1 LWPILIYVS
10 VGASGLKGK
19 HSPNPSTVRVP
30 KPREGE
36 AVILRTLSLIRKEFL
51 HIIRDPRT
59 LFVMFMM
66 PVIQLVLLGYAATTD
81 IEHLRTAV
89 ADGDK
94 SEASRELI
102 NAYQASNYFDI
113 ALYVES
119 EKELEY
125 LVDAGQVKAG
135 LIIPA
140 GYGEEVASGEQTQVA
155 FVIDGSDPSVANTVL
170 AASQSVGQAQSMR
183 IMERTTGID
192 PEDLPGVQVRPRVW
206 YNPEM
211 KSANFMIPGLMG
223 MILYLLTAL
232 FTSMSIV
239 REREQ
244 GTMEQLIVTPIKP
257 LELIIGK
264 ITPYVFIAFISV
276 LEVLAIGVF
285 WFGVPI
291 KGNLG
296 LLLGLSALFLLTSLG
311 IGIFISSVANTQ
323 QEAMLLVFLTMFPTI
338 FLAGFFFPIEA
349 MPGWLQALTYIV
361 PLRYMLVIIRGIIL
375 KGVGLQILRQEV
387 IALII
392 FGIAITLLAATRF
405 RKNLE

>member
-1 LWPILIYVS
+1 MIV
-10 VGASGLKGK
+10 
-19 HSPNPSTVRVP
+19 
-30 KPREGE
+30 
-36 AVILRTLSLIRKEFL
+36 RTLSLIRKEFL
-51 HIIRDPRT
+51 HIRRDPRT
-59 LFVMFMM
+59 LFVMLAM
-66 PVIQLVLLGYAATTD
+66 PIIQLTLLGYAATTD
-81 IEHLRTAV
+81 IEHLRTAIL
-89 ADGDK
+89 DGDK
-94 SEASRELI
+94 SVASRELVD
-102 NAYQASNYFDI
+102 AYRASNYFDI
-113 ALYVES
+113 AFYVES
-119 EKELEY
+119 EQQLGY
-125 LVDAGQVKAG
+125 LVDSGQARAG

-140 GYGEEVASGEQTQVA
+140 GYSQALSTGEQVQVA
-155 FVIDGSDPSVANTVL
+155 FVIDGSDPSVANTVF

-183 IMERTTGID
+183 IIERMMGID
-192 PEDLPGVQVRPRVW
+192 PDDMPGVQVRPRVW

-223 MILYLLTAL
+223 TILYFLTAL

-244 GTMEQLIVTPIKP
+244 GTIEQLIVTPIKP

-264 ITPYVFIAFISV
+264 IAPYVFVAFFDV

-291 KGNLG
+291 RGSVG

-323 QEAMLLVFLTMFPTI
+323 QEAMLLTFLTLFPSV

-349 MPGWLQALTYIV
+349 MPGWLQVITYVI
-361 PLRYMLVIIRGIIL
+361 PLRYMLVVIRGIIL

-387 IALII
+387 IALVI
-392 FGIAITLLAATRF
+392 FGVTIMLLAATRF
-405 RKNLE
+405 RKRLE

>member
-1 LWPILIYVS
+1 M
-10 VGASGLKGK
+10 
-19 HSPNPSTVRVP
+19 
-30 KPREGE
+30 EGE
-36 AVILRTLSLIRKEFL
+36 TMILRTLSLIRKEFL
-51 HIIRDPRT
+51 HIRRDPRT
-59 LFVMFMM
+59 LFVMLAM
-66 PVIQLVLLGYAATTD
+66 PIMQLVLLGYAATTD
-81 IEHLRTAV
+81 IEHLRTAIL
-89 ADGDK
+89 DGDK
-94 SEASRELI
+94 SLASRELVD
-102 NAYQASNYFDI
+102 AYQASNYFDTT
-113 ALYVES
+113 LYVES
-119 EKELEY
+119 ERQLEY
-125 LVDAGQVKAG
+125 LMDSGQARAG

-140 GYGEEVASGEQTQVA
+140 GYGQAVTTGEQVQVA
-155 FVIDGSDPSVANTVL
+155 FVIDGSDPSVASTVF

-183 IMERTTGID
+183 IMERTMGID
-192 PEDLPGVQVRPRVW
+192 PDDMPGVQVRPRVW

-211 KSANFMIPGLMG
+211 KSVNFMIPGLMG
-223 MILYLLTAL
+223 MVLYFLTSL

-244 GTMEQLIVTPIKP
+244 GTIEQLIVTPIKP

-264 ITPYVFIAFISV
+264 ITPYVFVAFFDV

-291 KGNLG
+291 KGSLG

-323 QEAMLLVFLTMFPTI
+323 QEAMLLAFLTMFPSI

-349 MPGWLQALTYIV
+349 MPGWLRVITYVI
-361 PLRYMLVIIRGIIL
+361 PLRYMLVVIRGIIL

-392 FGIAITLLAATRF
+392 FGVAIMLLAAARF
-405 RKNLE
+405 RKRLE

>member
-1 LWPILIYVS
+1 M
-10 VGASGLKGK
+10 
-19 HSPNPSTVRVP
+19 
-30 KPREGE
+30 
-36 AVILRTLSLIRKEFL
+36 ILRTLSLIRKEFL
-51 HIIRDPRT
+51 HILRDPRT
-59 LFVMFMM
+59 LFVMFIM

-94 SEASRELI
+94 SAASRELVD
-102 NAYQASNYFDI
+102 AYRASNYFDI

-119 EKELEY
+119 ERELEF
-125 LVDAGQVKAG
+125 LVDSGQVRAG

-140 GYGEEVASGEQTQVA
+140 GYGQAVTSGDQAQVA
-155 FVIDGSDPSVANTVL
+155 FVIDGSDPSVANTVF

-183 IMERTTGID
+183 IVERILGLD
-192 PEDLPGVQVRPRVW
+192 PDDLPGVQVRPRVW

-211 KSANFMIPGLMG
+211 KSAHFMIPGLIG
-223 MILYLLTAL
+223 LVLYFLTAL

-244 GTMEQLIVTPIKP
+244 GTIEQLIVTPIRP
-257 LELIIGK
+257 LELIVGK
-264 ITPYVFIAFISV
+264 ITPYTFIAFLNV

-291 KGNLG
+291 RGSLG

-323 QEAMLLVFLTMFPTI
+323 QEAMLLTFLTTFPSI

-349 MPGWLQALTYIV
+349 MPGWLQAVTYII

-375 KGVGLQILRQEV
+375 KGVGLEILSQQA
-387 IALII
+387 IALAI
-392 FGIAITLLAATRF
+392 FGVAIMLLAAGRF
-405 RKNLE
+405 RKKLE

>member
-1 LWPILIYVS
+1 ME
-10 VGASGLKGK
+10 
-19 HSPNPSTVRVP
+19 
-30 KPREGE
+30 RE
-36 AVILRTLSLIRKEFL
+36 AMILRTLSVVRKEFL
-51 HIIRDPRT
+51 HILRDPRT

-66 PVIQLVLLGYAATTD
+66 PIIQLVLLGYAATTD

-89 ADGDK
+89 ADGDRTA
-94 SEASRELI
+94 ASRELI
-102 NAYQASNYFDI
+102 DAYRASNYFDI
-113 ALYVES
+113 IRYIDTER
-119 EKELEY
+119 EMEY
-125 LVDAGQVKAG
+125 LVDSGQVKAG

-140 GYGEEVASGEQTQVA
+140 GYGEAVSSGEQAQIA
-155 FVIDGSDPSVANTVL
+155 FVIDGSDPSVANTVF

-183 IMERTTGID
+183 IMERTLGID
-192 PEDLPGVQVRPRVW
+192 PDDLPGVQVRPRVW

-223 MILYLLTAL
+223 MVLYFLTAL

-244 GTMEQLIVTPIKP
+244 GTIEQLIVTPITP

-264 ITPYVFIAFISV
+264 IVPYIFIAFISV

-291 KGNLG
+291 KGSLG

-323 QEAMLLVFLTMFPTI
+323 QEAMLLTFLTLFPSI

-349 MPGWLQALTYIV
+349 MPEWLQVITYIV
-361 PLRYMLVIIRGIIL
+361 PLRYMLVVIRGIIV
-375 KGVGLQILRQEV
+375 KGVGLQILSEQV
-387 IALII
+387 LAMII
-392 FGIAITLLAATRF
+392 FGVAIMLLAATRF
-405 RKNLE
+405 RKRLE

>member
-1 LWPILIYVS
+1 M
-10 VGASGLKGK
+10 
-19 HSPNPSTVRVP
+19 
-30 KPREGE
+30 EGE
-36 AVILRTLSLIRKEFL
+36 TMIMRTLSLIRKEFL
-51 HIIRDPRT
+51 HILRDPRT
-59 LFVMFMM
+59 LFVMLGM
-66 PVIQLVLLGYAATTD
+66 PIMQLVLLGYAATTD
-81 IEHLRTAV
+81 IEHLRTAIL
-89 ADGDK
+89 DGDK
-94 SEASRELI
+94 SLASRELI
-102 NAYQASNYFDI
+102 EAYRASNYFDI

-119 EKELEY
+119 EQQLEH
-125 LVDAGQVKAG
+125 LVDSGQVRAG

-140 GYGEEVASGEQTQVA
+140 GYGEAVTMGEQVQVA
-155 FVIDGSDPSVANTVL
+155 FVIDGSDPSVANTAF

-183 IMERTTGID
+183 IMERTMGID
-192 PEDLPGVQVRPRVW
+192 PDDLPGVQVRPRVW

-223 MILYLLTAL
+223 MLLYFFTAL

-244 GTMEQLIVTPIKP
+244 GTIEQLIVTPIKP

-264 ITPYVFIAFISV
+264 IAPYVFVAFFDV

-291 KGNLG
+291 RGSLG

-323 QEAMLLVFLTMFPTI
+323 QEAMLLAFLTMFPSI
-338 FLAGFFFPIEA
+338 FLGGFFFPIEA
-349 MPGWLQALTYIV
+349 MPGWLQAITYVI
-361 PLRYMLVIIRGIIL
+361 PLRYMLVVIRGIIL

-387 IALII
+387 IALSV
-392 FGIAITLLAATRF
+392 FGVAIMLLAAARF
-405 RKNLE
+405 RKRLE

>member
-1 LWPILIYVS
+1 M
-10 VGASGLKGK
+10 
-19 HSPNPSTVRVP
+19 
-30 KPREGE
+30 
-36 AVILRTLSLIRKEFL
+36 ILRTLSLVRKEFL
-51 HIIRDPRT
+51 HILRDPRT

-66 PVIQLVLLGYAATTD
+66 PIIQLVLLGYAATTD
-81 IEHLRTAV
+81 VEHLRTAV
-89 ADGDK
+89 TDSDRSA
-94 SEASRELI
+94 ASRELI
-102 NAYQASNYFDI
+102 DAYRASNYFDI
-113 ALYVES
+113 IQYVEL
-119 EKELEY
+119 ERQLEY
-125 LVDAGQVKAG
+125 LVDSGQVKAG

-140 GYGEEVASGEQTQVA
+140 GYGELVANGEQAQIA
-155 FVIDGSDPSVANTVL
+155 FVIDGSDPSVANTVF

-183 IMERTTGID
+183 IMERTLGID
-192 PEDLPGVQVRPRVW
+192 PDDLPGVQVRPRVW

-223 MILYLLTAL
+223 MVLYFLTAL

-244 GTMEQLIVTPIKP
+244 GTIEQLIVTPIKP

-264 ITPYVFIAFISV
+264 IVPYVFIAFISV

-291 KGNLG
+291 KGSLG

-311 IGIFISSVANTQ
+311 IGIFISSIANTQ
-323 QEAMLLVFLTMFPTI
+323 QEAMLLTFLTMFPSI

-349 MPGWLQALTYIV
+349 MPEWLQVITYIV

-375 KGVGLQILRQEV
+375 KGVGLEILRQQV
-387 IALII
+387 LALII
-392 FGIAITLLAATRF
+392 FGVAIMLLAATRF
-405 RKNLE
+405 RKKLE